1 MKEGYIVRMI
11 GMIVAQV
18 KNLRSQVGRAAVHVM
33 AALFEQVAII
43 IDATNNSPTNDCPKH
58 PAEAQHGVRPGED
71 CLAAGAQ
78 DGGDESVPEGGL
90 QHCARP
96 DGGERVQQQGD
107 RHRDERAD
115 HEQEPGDQDNS
126 LQNPC
131 LHHRQVSVLQILV

>member
-33 AALFEQVAII
+33 AALFEQVVII
-43 IDATNNSPTNDCPKH
+43 ANITNSLLL
-58 PAEAQHGVRPGED
+58 PAEAQHGVRLGED
-71 CLAAGAQ
+71 RSAPRPE
-78 DGGDESVPEGGL
+78 DRGDEQVLEGGL

-115 HEQEPGDQDNS
+115 HEQEPSD
-126 LQNPC
+126 
-131 LHHRQVSVLQILV
+131 